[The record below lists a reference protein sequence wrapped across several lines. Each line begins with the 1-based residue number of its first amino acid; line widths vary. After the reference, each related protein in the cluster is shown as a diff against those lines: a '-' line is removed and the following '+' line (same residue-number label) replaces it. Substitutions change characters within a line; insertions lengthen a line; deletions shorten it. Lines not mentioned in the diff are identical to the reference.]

1 MKYLLTIGL
10 LATGSL
16 SLLAQS
22 KAKPK
27 PKPATAK
34 KTVVTAAPAGAPALK
49 TLADSASYAIGVNIA
64 QSMKKDLGDINTNI
78 MMGAMKATFE
88 GKKPVLDDDVLMNVI
103 MTYSEKAKEA
113 QAQTTVD
120 AGRAFLTKNK
130 TQQGVTTTAS
140 GLQYIVLKEGTG
152 EKPGANDTAICHYR
166 GSLLDSTEFDNSYDR
181 GEPLT
186 IPVSGVIKGWTEGLQ
201 LMSKGS
207 KYKFFIPYELGY
219 GLRGAPP
226 TIPGGSVLVF
236 EVELMDVKKGN

>member
-1 MKYLLTIGL
+1 MKYLFTIGL

-27 PKPATAK
+27 PTTVKKPA
-34 KTVVTAAPAGAPALK
+34 VAPAPAAASSLK
-49 TLADSASYAIGVNIA
+49 TLTDSASYAIGVNIA

-88 GKKPVLDDDVLMNVI
+88 GKKPLLDDDILMNVI
-103 MTYSEKAKEA
+103 MAYSEKAKEA
-113 QAQTTVD
+113 EAKITID
-120 AGRAFLTKNK
+120 AGRAFLARNK
-130 TQQGVTTTAS
+130 TQPGVTTTAS

-152 EKPGANDTAICHYR
+152 EKPGPTDTAICNYR

-201 LMSKGS
+201 LMSKGA

-236 EVELMDVKKGN
+236 ELELVDVKK

>member
-1 MKYLLTIGL
+1 MKYLFTIGL
-10 LATGSL
+10 LTGSL
-16 SLLAQS
+16 SLFAQS

-27 PKPATAK
+27 PTTVKKPA
-34 KTVVTAAPAGAPALK
+34 AAPAPAAGAPALK
-49 TLADSASYAIGVNIA
+49 TLADSASYAIGVNVA
-64 QSMKKDLGDINTNI
+64 QSMKKDLGDLNTGI
-78 MMGAMKATFE
+78 MMNAMKATFE
-88 GKKPVLDDDVLMNVI
+88 GKKPLLGEEVLMNVI
-103 MTYSEKAKEA
+103 MAYSEKAKEA
-113 QAQTTVD
+113 EAKVTID
-120 AGRAFLTKNK
+120 AGRAFLNRNK

-152 EKPGANDTAICHYR
+152 EKPGASDTAVCHYR

-207 KYKFFIPYELGY
+207 KYRFFIPYELGY

-226 TIPGGSVLVF
+226 TIPGGSTLIF
-236 EVELMDVKKGN
+236 EVELLDVKKGN

>member
-1 MKYLLTIGL
+1 MKYLFTIGL
-10 LATGSL
+10 LTGSL
-16 SLLAQS
+16 SLFAQS
-22 KAKPK
+22 KPK
-27 PKPATAK
+27 PKPAPVK
-34 KTVVTAAPAGAPALK
+34 KAAPAPAAATPALK
-49 TLADSASYAIGVNIA
+49 TLADSASYAIGVNVA
-64 QSMKKDLGDINTNI
+64 QSMKKDLGDLNTGI
-78 MMGAMKATFE
+78 MMNAMKATFE
-88 GKKPVLDDDVLMNVI
+88 GKKPLLNEDVLMNVI

-113 QAQTTVD
+113 EAQETVD
-120 AGRAFLTKNK
+120 AGRAFLSKNK

-152 EKPGANDTAICHYR
+152 EKPGPNDTAICHYR

-201 LMSKGS
+201 LMNKGS

-226 TIPGGSVLVF
+226 TIPGGSMLIF
-236 EVELMDVKKGN
+236 EVELVDVKK